1 MEYFWT
7 VSAFGVSGRD
17 AKKEINQ
24 CNTECI
30 TFSIGRSSYILM
42 GRKKLGKQK
51 KNTFHPIS
59 QVKKLIF
66 QGIFQLSILF
76 AYL

>member
-24 CNTECI
+24 CYTECI

-42 GRKKLGKQK
+42 GRKKLGK
-51 KNTFHPIS
+51 
-59 QVKKLIF
+59 
-66 QGIFQLSILF
+66 
-76 AYL
+76 